1 MPSLSELFDQGAPFH
16 DHSSSWGEDEFD
28 YRNDFSEEEESY
40 GWQALL
46 HRFLKEKKDD
56 GRMDYSALSVAVMTL
71 GLIMVVE
78 VLRHRLDHAAM
89 GKPYFVAVLEN
100 IYAECK
106 HA

>member
-1 MPSLSELFDQGAPFH
+1 M
-16 DHSSSWGEDEFD
+16 
-28 YRNDFSEEEESY
+28 NDFSQEEESY

-106 HA
+106 HAQPFERLKYDIPMTLHSNQRSFFLYQ